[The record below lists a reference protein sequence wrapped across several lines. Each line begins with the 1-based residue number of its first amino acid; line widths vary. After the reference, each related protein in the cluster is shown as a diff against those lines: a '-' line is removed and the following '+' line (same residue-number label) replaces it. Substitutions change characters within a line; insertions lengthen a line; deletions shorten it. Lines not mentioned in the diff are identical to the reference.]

1 MTYGFKCPQCGGF
14 KWGTLDCGKPKQE
27 WIGTCNGDRDYPG
40 CGFRWHRATED
51 EKIIGIPFGVH
62 DTAPNT
68 EFDAMDD
75 TDRGT
80 LLANLTISLFRTCE
94 RDLTEESLDRLLDE
108 IERDDPAKA
117 LH

>member
-62 DTAPNT
+62 DTAPNVGIQR
-68 EFDAMDD
+68 A
-75 TDRGT
+75 
-80 LLANLTISLFRTCE
+80 S
-94 RDLTEESLDRLLDE
+94 
-108 IERDDPAKA
+108 PASGEA
-117 LH
+117 PLE

>member
-1 MTYGFKCPQCGGF
+1 MGYGFKCPKCGGF

-62 DTAPNT
+62 DKRTKSSSVHRRRRGGMYSTARKCRQRPGNV
-68 EFDAMDD
+68 A
-75 TDRGT
+75 
-80 LLANLTISLFRTCE
+80 I
-94 RDLTEESLDRLLDE
+94 
-108 IERDDPAKA
+108 K
-117 LH
+117 

>member
-51 EKIIGIPFGVH
+51 EKIIGIPFGDH
-62 DTAPNT
+62 DKAPNDRV
-68 EFDAMDD
+68 EGRDAASS
-75 TDRGT
+75 RSVQR
-80 LLANLTISLFRTCE
+80 AKRTGSTVGLC
-94 RDLTEESLDRLLDE
+94 LKT
-108 IERDDPAKA
+108 
-117 LH
+117 

>member
-51 EKIIGIPFGVH
+51 EKIIGIPFGAH
-62 DTAPNT
+62 DKAPNAPY
-68 EFDAMDD
+68 EGPGGFSPGPLDAVVGP
-75 TDRGT
+75 RGQK
-80 LLANLTISLFRTCE
+80 RTK
-94 RDLTEESLDRLLDE
+94 T
-108 IERDDPAKA
+108 
-117 LH
+117 